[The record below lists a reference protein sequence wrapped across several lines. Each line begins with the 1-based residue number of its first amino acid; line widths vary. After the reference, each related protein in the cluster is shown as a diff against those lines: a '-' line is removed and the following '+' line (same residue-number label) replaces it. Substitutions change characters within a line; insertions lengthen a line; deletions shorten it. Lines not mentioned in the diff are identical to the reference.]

1 MIKMAIK
8 RHEMGIFLLLIFL
21 SQVAAV
27 AGWIAGLET
36 AIQRMQVIMT
46 VMAMPFC
53 ALTLSQFK
61 GIPRTGAILA
71 GIVVMGLWTRHA
83 MDTAA
88 RNHRSFKAERT
99 LAKEIEACEG
109 CQYHISPRTGL
120 GTRDRHDGCE
130 ILRGQHPEAWHRLLV
145 LGMGKSRWSS
155 KPHRTLEKRGYT
167 TIESGE

>member
-1 MIKMAIK
+1 MPSMIKMAIK
-8 RHEMGIFLLLIFL
+8 RHEMGIFLMLIFL

-53 ALTLSQFK
+53 ALTLSQSK

-83 MDTAA
+83 
-88 RNHRSFKAERT
+88 K
-99 LAKEIEACEG
+99 
-109 CQYHISPRTGL
+109 
-120 GTRDRHDGCE
+120 
-130 ILRGQHPEAWHRLLV
+130 
-145 LGMGKSRWSS
+145 
-155 KPHRTLEKRGYT
+155 
-167 TIESGE
+167 